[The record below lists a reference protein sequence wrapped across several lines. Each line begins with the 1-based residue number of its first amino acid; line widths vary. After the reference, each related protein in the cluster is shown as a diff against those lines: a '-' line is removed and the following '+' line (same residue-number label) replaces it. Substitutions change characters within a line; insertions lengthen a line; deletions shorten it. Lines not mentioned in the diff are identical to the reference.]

1 MQSLI
6 RNQNRW
12 LVVAG
17 VAGLATSF
25 AAAGSVTALTFQANS
40 SLGNGAFEVS
50 MDDGTT
56 LPDGTFVWSLS
67 APMDIVDAGSGDTI
81 AHLLAGSI
89 MLGSTGVVSHSFVVQ
104 AGGVDTNFAIGSA
117 LVNTGLIQSPSGR
130 ASAGITL
137 TDNNGNGA
145 NLGGNLGNGS
155 MFEAYYDGGAVF
167 SNLIGGPFG
176 FATGFDTRTTSD
188 EYPGGVGN
196 FAAFAGPV
204 NEIGINWDFT
214 LSAGDS
220 SGGTS
225 VFVVVP
231 APAGLGFIA
240 GAGLFMG
247 RRRR

>member
-6 RNQNRW
+6 GTQNRW
-12 LVVAG
+12 LVMAG
-17 VAGLATSF
+17 AVGLATSF
-25 AAAGSVTALTFQANS
+25 ASAGSVTALSFEAS
-40 SLGNGAFEVS
+40 STLGSGAFQVS

-67 APMDIVDAGSGDTI
+67 SPTDIVDAGSGATI
-81 AHLLAGSI
+81 AHLLFGSI

-104 AGGVDTNFAIGSA
+104 AAGVDTTFSIGSA
-117 LVNTGLIQSPSGR
+117 VVNTGLIPFPSGR

-145 NLGGNLGNGS
+145 NLTGNMGGGS

-167 SNLIGGPFG
+167 SNLLAGPFG
-176 FATGFDTRTTSD
+176 FGTAFDSQATSD
-188 EYPGGVGN
+188 EYPGGAGN

-204 NEIGINWDFT
+204 NQIGINWDFT
-214 LSAGDS
+214 LSANDS

-225 VFVVVP
+225 VFVVIP
-231 APAGLGFIA
+231 APAGLGFFA
-240 GAGLFMG
+240 GAGLLMG